1 MHYLFIYYG
10 PAHFCRR
17 NLFSSSLAT
26 ERLKKKKKNP
36 VGQNPEE
43 AVAAN
48 QKQNS
53 FLWSVTK

>member
-10 PAHFCRR
+10 PAQFCRR
-17 NLFSSSLAT
+17 NLFSSSLVT
-26 ERLKKKKKNP
+26 ERLKKKKKKNP

-53 FLWSVTK
+53 FL

>member
-1 MHYLFIYYG
+1 MHFLFIYYG

-26 ERLKKKKKNP
+26 ERLKKKNT
-36 VGQNPEE
+36 VGQSPEE